1 MDLVGAKCR
10 IHREFDELFTE
21 VAWLQVM
28 LGQGVMPAGWH
39 PLADRIDESQ
49 MGRFLTSIQKII
61 GGTVDKLPN
70 HEAFINK
77 FCKAG

>member
-1 MDLVGAKCR
+1 MDLFSANGR
-10 IHREFDELFTE
+10 IHRELDELFTE

-28 LGQGVMPAGWH
+28 LGQGVVPAGWH
-39 PLADRIDESQ
+39 PLADRIDEAQ

-61 GGTVDKLPN
+61 GSTVDKLPN